1 MIILK
6 TAEELQILKIVNGIV
21 AKILRELEEKIH
33 PGVTT
38 GELDNYAEKRIR
50 EEECVSA
57 FKGYKGYPATLCV
70 SVNNEIVHG
79 IPSHKKLKEG
89 DIVSIDIGAKY
100 RGFYGDAA
108 ATYPVGVISEKAQQ
122 LIDATKGALESGIN
136 EACEGKRL
144 GDVSSAIQRF
154 AEKKGF
160 SVVRYFVGHGIGRE
174 LHEEPQIPN
183 FGEEGKGIRL
193 KSGMVLAIEPM
204 VNEGSYDVKILNDGW
219 TAVTKD
225 GKLSAHFEHTV
236 AISDGKA
243 KVLTR

>member
-1 MIILK
+1 MIVLK
-6 TAEELQILKIVNGIV
+6 TAEELQILEKVNGIV
-21 AKILRELEEKIH
+21 AQILRELGEKIQ
-33 PGVTT
+33 PGVSSE
-38 GELDNYAEKRIR
+38 ELDRYAEMRIR
-50 EEECVSA
+50 KEDCVPA

-70 SVNNEIVHG
+70 SVNSEIVHG
-79 IPSHKKLKEG
+79 IPSEKKLKEG

-108 ATYPVGVISEKAQQ
+108 ATYPVGVISEKAQK

-144 GDVSSAIQRF
+144 GDVSSAIQKF
-154 AEKKGF
+154 AEEKGF

-204 VNEGSYDVKILNDGW
+204 VNEGSCDVKILNDGW

-236 AISDGKA
+236 AIRDGKA
-243 KVLTR
+243 NILTK